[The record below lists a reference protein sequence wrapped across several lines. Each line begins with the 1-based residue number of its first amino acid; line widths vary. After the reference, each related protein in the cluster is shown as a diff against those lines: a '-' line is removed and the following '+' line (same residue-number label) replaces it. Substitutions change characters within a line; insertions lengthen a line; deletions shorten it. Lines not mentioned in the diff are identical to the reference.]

1 MADFETSE
9 SWKTSVRLAAAVGRL
24 RVASNLKAVAD
35 AQQAAFLAAGEA
47 AGALAEA
54 TTRDRGGQVGRFRD
68 AAGAL
73 ARCRSWIEVV
83 AELTNEPVTV
93 FGEELEMIE
102 RANKLIAASLS
113 TLDTRDTRPPRPDNR
128 GPRDGGRRD
137 DAPREDF
144 RPRQGGSG
152 GGRGR
157 GTSQPGGLR

>member
-1 MADFETSE
+1 MAEFESSE
-9 SWKTSVRLAAAVGRL
+9 SWKTAVRLAAAVGRL

-47 AGALAEA
+47 AGAIAEA
-54 TTRDRGGQVGRFRD
+54 ATRDRGGQVGRFRD

-102 RANKLIAASLS
+102 RANKLIAATLS
-113 TLDTRDTRPPRPDNR
+113 TLDTRDPRGPRPDNR
-128 GPRDGGRRD
+128 GPRRD
-137 DAPREDF
+137 DGPREDF
-144 RPRQGGSG
+144 RPRQGGGG